1 MSERPDEAPR
11 PSRVASRYRKGPPY
25 ERDTKDESQMGT
37 LGEVLQSF

>member
-25 ERDTKDESQMGT
+25 ERDTKDETSMEAIEQI
-37 LGEVLQSF
+37 LQGY

>member
-25 ERDTKDESQMGT
+25 ERDTKDETQV
-37 LGEVLQSF
+37 EAIEQILQGF